1 MHGVANVAVGGGIQ
15 VLRNTDGVGVST
27 FQGKSIMRVEG
38 SMLMLLALR
47 GGGWGSNFPEKNI
60 T

>member
-1 MHGVANVAVGGGIQ
+1 M
-15 VLRNTDGVGVST
+15 LRNTDGVGVST
-27 FQGKSIMRVEG
+27 FQGESIMRVEG
-38 SMLMLLALR
+38 SMLMVLALR